1 MGGWASGLGLVE
13 EDMKS
18 IDFVREV
25 CNFLSKVLILDGR
38 SEYFEKK

>member
-1 MGGWASGLGLVE
+1 ME
-13 EDMKS
+13 EERKS
-18 IDFVREV
+18 IDFVKEV